1 MKNLVG
7 VNTCVSLMFLF
18 YFKKYS
24 RITSPFSWKLCVEN
38 EIVITFAIEHEINKF
53 NAKVTKHYRYIGL
66 YSKDVSHD
74 IAIINK
80 YVDSFWNVFNTKA
93 IKLGHT
99 FTIGIQ
105 SYPVNSLSSSRYTT

>member
-18 YFKKYS
+18 HFKKYS

-38 EIVITFAIEHEINKF
+38 KIIITFAIEHEINEF
-53 NAKVTKHYRYIGL
+53 NAKVTKHYRYIGP

-80 YVDSFWNVFNTKA
+80 YLESFWNVFNTKA
-93 IKLGHT
+93 IKVGHT
-99 FTIGIQ
+99 ITIRIQ
-105 SYPVNSLSSSRYTT
+105 SYLVNSSSSSRYTT